1 MHGKSLIR
9 ESVNGNQLLCGQ
21 QVRQLDKK
29 TLTKNEEETTARWV
43 QPGDVGPE
51 IEENKPTATAPT
63 TRTNTDRTFQ

>member
-43 QPGDVGPE
+43 QPGDVCGAG
-51 IEENKPTATAPT
+51 NRRK
-63 TRTNTDRTFQ
+63 